1 MEEQIMRCMVA
12 KPDIKIWDGKEYI
25 MAELGQEIE
34 LPKKI
39 ARLEAKSGFVRMIG
53 PK

>member
-1 MEEQIMRCMVA
+1 MEEEMIRCVA
-12 KPDIKIWDGKEYI
+12 ARAGIKLWTGKEYI
-25 MAELGQEIE
+25 IAELGQEIE